1 MGSAAPSA
9 VGEGR
14 SHSVK
19 TRTCDHRSTD
29 PIDVL
34 SRRLNDVCV
43 RAVDPWQIAAAIEA
57 DGLGDR
63 TVAERYGQ
71 PNVFALAEDIYHRVP
86 LRVAHE
92 PQPDTAEEAPAWRDL
107 SRGILFVLP
116 GALYIAAVHGFAS
129 LESAYALLVSLI
141 FAWVWG
147 QGSGYFGHI
156 LIGRGAAGT
165 TRRTVLGL
173 AVVGS
178 VLAALASWFSVGVF
192 GLSTEVI
199 AVTSVQT
206 TYLLAAS
213 ALLLFRKEHVLF
225 AILVPGVAISAAVGF
240 DVFGRADDQLAAA
253 TVAATVAIVAVAAF
267 VATRTA
273 HNVTPATLTRA
284 DLAGAVPHM
293 VLGLL
298 WASLVSFSALVSLD
312 AADGAPSI
320 AVTILPLLLSMG
332 IAEWSLRRYLKLT
345 RVSLEEV
352 ATPNSFASAAR
363 MTMWSTVGR
372 YTLIVAVLTAGAAG
386 FLAITGE
393 LAFVDI
399 FMLVSYGQLGAAFL
413 LGQVLASRSRL
424 NEALVISLIAV
435 AMLVGLII
443 AIGGELGSA
452 SLEVAYFVSTLF
464 LATALLIRAS
474 MVAGKATTYR

>member
-1 MGSAAPSA
+1 MGSAASSA

-14 SHSVK
+14 THSVEA
-19 TRTCDHRSTD
+19 RARVHRSTD

-34 SRRLNDVCV
+34 SRRLNDVCI

-92 PQPDTAEEAPAWRDL
+92 SHPEAADEAPAWRDL

-129 LESAYALLVSLI
+129 LEAAYALLVSLI

-165 TRRTVLGL
+165 ARRTVLGL

-178 VLAALASWFSVGVF
+178 VLAALASWFAVGVF

-225 AILVPGVAISAAVGF
+225 AILVPGVAISTAVSFG
-240 DVFGRADDQLAAA
+240 VFGQTNDDLAAA
-253 TVAATVAIVAVAAF
+253 TVAATVAVVAIAAF
-267 VATRTA
+267 VATRSV
-273 HNVTPATLTRA
+273 HNVSPSTLTWA
-284 DLAGAVPHM
+284 DAVSAIPHM
-293 VLGLL
+293 LLGLM

-352 ATPNSFASAAR
+352 ATPNHFASAAR
-363 MTMWSTVGR
+363 RTMWETVGR
-372 YTLIVAVLTAGAAG
+372 YTLIVAGLTSAAAG
-386 FLAITGE
+386 FLAAVGE
-393 LAFVDI
+393 LALVDI
-399 FMLVSYGQLGAAFL
+399 LMLVSYGQLGAAFL

-435 AMLVGLII
+435 AILVGLII
-443 AIGGELGSA
+443 AIGGVLGSA
-452 SLEVAYFVSTLF
+452 SLEVAYFSSTLF
-464 LATALLIRAS
+464 LATALLIRS
-474 MVAGKATTYR
+474 SIVAGKATTYQ